1 MRVAVGFIL
10 SRYTL
15 PLAALI
21 NLMSSFYS
29 DDFAMKNR
37 RVMQYVVTHAA
48 VIVLMRICVIVI
60 RYTSGITTMRKS
72 TRLSYVFPDVV
83 LLLPPFSPLRILP
96 VLYAGVIVLFALLDP
111 KDYLTANCRVRPRAS
126 SDDDKF
132 QLAFSNV
139 LAGVAIFGFVL
150 AYFQRTVTVVRL

>member
-1 MRVAVGFIL
+1 
-10 SRYTL
+10 L

-21 NLMSSFYS
+21 NLMSGFYS
-29 DDFAMKNR
+29 DDFALKNR
-37 RVMQYVVTHAA
+37 RVMQYVVTHTAL
-48 VIVLMRICVIVI
+48 VLMRICVNTS

-72 TRLSYVFPDVV
+72 TQLSYVFPDIS

-111 KDYLTANCRVRPRAS
+111 KDYLTAQCRIRPGAS
-126 SDDDKF
+126 SADDKF

-150 AYFQRTVTVVRL
+150 AYFQRTVTVIRL